1 VLKALFLTNRVP
13 FPPKSGY
20 PIVVYNTI
28 KGLLALGVEITLFSI
43 NPNKHW
49 VDPEDIDDPIFEKI
63 QFHIFDLD
71 TGVNFWDALFN
82 IFSNQSYNVSRFYDA
97 EAGHLLENILKENEF
112 DIIQF
117 EGLFVVPYLDIVKE
131 HSKARLIYR
140 AHNIVYDVWERIS
153 HAEKFRPR
161 KQYLQ
166 FLARRLKAYETEQIN
181 RFHKVFAI
189 SEPDRQ
195 SILKFGCEI
204 SLDVFPVALD
214 FSQYLAQPTKTS
226 FPTLFHLGSMEWGP
240 NKEGIEWFLNEVW
253 PDIEELNSEL
263 RFYIAGKNMPKHLFN
278 YDSDN
283 VVVEGQIFD
292 AVEFMNSKAIMIV
305 PLLSGTGMRVKI
317 LEGMAMNK
325 CIIATTI
332 AAEGIECEHGKDIL
346 LADTPDE
353 FYRCILQC
361 ITNPNKWKEIGDN
374 ARKTAERNYDIASI
388 SERMFGV
395 YKQLLNA

>member
-1 VLKALFLTNRVP
+1 MKALFLTNRVP

-43 NPNKHW
+43 NPIQHW
-49 VDPEDIDDPIFEKI
+49 VDTDDIYDPVFESI
-63 QFHIFDLD
+63 QFHSYEMDAEISI
-71 TGVNFWDALFN
+71 WDAVVN
-82 IFSNQSYNVSRFYDA
+82 IFSNQPLNVYRFYADGA
-97 EAGHLLENILKENEF
+97 AHALENILKEAEF

-117 EGLFVVPYLDIVKE
+117 ESLFVVPYLDIVKAN
-131 HSKARLIYR
+131 SKARLVYR
-140 AHNIVYDVWERIS
+140 AHNIVYDVWERVS
-153 HAEKFRPR
+153 QSEKFGPR
-161 KQYLQ
+161 RQYLQ
-166 FLARRLKAYETEQIN
+166 FLASRLKAYEMEQIN
-181 RFHKVFAI
+181 RFHKIFAI

-195 SILKFGCEI
+195 NILKIGCEV

-214 FSQYLAQPTKTS
+214 FSQYKAVPTITN
-226 FPTLFHLGSMEWGP
+226 FPTLFHLGSMDWGP
-240 NKEGIEWFLNEVW
+240 NREGIEWFLSEVW

-263 RFYIAGKNMPKHLFN
+263 RFYIAGKNMPKHLFD

-283 VVVEGQIFD
+283 VVVEGQVLD
-292 AVEFMNSKAIMIV
+292 AVEFINSKAIMIV
-305 PLLSGTGMRVKI
+305 PLLSGSGMRVKI

-325 CIIATTI
+325 CVIATTI
-332 AAEGIECEHGKDIL
+332 AAEGIQCEHGKDIL

-361 ITNPNKWKEIGDN
+361 ITNPTKWKEIGDN
-374 ARKTAERNYDIASI
+374 ARKTAERHYDIASI
-388 SERMFGV
+388 SARMYSA

>member
-1 VLKALFLTNRVP
+1 LKALFLTNRVP

-28 KGLLALGVEITLFSI
+28 KGLLALGVEITLFSL
-43 NPNKHW
+43 NPNNHW
-49 VDPEDIDDPIFEKI
+49 VDTEDLYDPLFQQI
-63 QFHIFDLD
+63 QFQTFDLD
-71 TGVNFWDALFN
+71 TDVNIWDALFN
-82 IFSNQSYNVSRFYDA
+82 ICSSQSYNVSRFYNDDA
-97 EAGHLLENILKENEF
+97 ARMLEGILRETEF

-117 EGLFVVPYLDIVKE
+117 ESLFVVPYLDVVKE
-131 HSKARLIYR
+131 NSKARLIYR
-140 AHNIVYDVWERIS
+140 AHNIVFNVWERIS
-153 HAEKFRPR
+153 LSERFRPR
-161 KQYLQ
+161 RHYLE
-166 FLARRLKAYETEQIN
+166 FLAKRLKAYEVEQVN

-195 SILKFGCEI
+195 SILQLGCEI

-214 FSQYLAQPTKTS
+214 FSYYRVEPSKVS
-226 FPTLFHLGSMEWGP
+226 FPTLFHLGSMDWRP
-240 NKEGIEWFLNEVW
+240 NKEGIEWFLDEVW

-283 VVVEGQIFD
+283 VVVEGQVYD
-292 AVEFMNSKAIMIV
+292 AVEFMNSKSIMIV
-305 PLLSGTGMRVKI
+305 PLLSGSGMRVKI

-332 AAEGIECEHGKDIL
+332 AAEGIVCEHGKDIL

-374 ARKTAERNYDIASI
+374 ARKTAERHYDIGTI
-388 SERMFGV
+388 TERMFSV
-395 YKQLLNA
+395 YNELVNR

>member
-1 VLKALFLTNRVP
+1 LKALFITNRVP

-43 NPNKHW
+43 NPNNFQ
-49 VDPEDIDDPIFEKI
+49 VDTDDIYDPVFESI
-63 QFHIFDLD
+63 QFHSYDVD
-71 TGVNFWDALFN
+71 TEISFWDAVWN
-82 IFSNQSYNVSRFYDA
+82 IFLSQPLNVFRFYSDDA
-97 EAGHLLENILKENEF
+97 AHKLENILKETEF

-117 EGLFVVPYLDIVKE
+117 ESLFVVPYLDVVKQN
-131 HSKARLIYR
+131 SKARLVYR
-140 AHNIVYDVWERIS
+140 AHNIVYDVWERVS
-153 HAEKFRPR
+153 QTEKFRPR
-161 KQYLQ
+161 RQYLQ
-166 FLARRLKAYETEQIN
+166 FLTRRLKAYETEQIN

-195 SILKFGCEI
+195 NILKFGCEI

-214 FSQYLAQPTKTS
+214 FSQYKAVPAKTS
-226 FPTLFHLGSMEWGP
+226 FPTLFHLGSMDWGP
-240 NKEGIEWFLNEVW
+240 NREGIEWFLSEVW

-283 VVVEGQIFD
+283 VVVEGQVFD

-305 PLLSGTGMRVKI
+305 PLLSGSGMRVKI
-317 LEGMAMNK
+317 LEGMAMSK
-325 CIIATTI
+325 CVIATTI
-332 AAEGIECEHGKDIL
+332 AAEGIQCEHGKDIL
-346 LADTPDE
+346 LADSPDE

-361 ITNPNKWKEIGDN
+361 ITNPAKWKEIGDN
-374 ARKTAERNYDIASI
+374 ARKTAERHYNLASI
-388 SERMFGV
+388 SKRMLSA
-395 YKQLLNA
+395 YNQILNA

>member
-1 VLKALFLTNRVP
+1 LKALFLTNRVP

-43 NPNKHW
+43 NPKNHW
-49 VDPEDIDDPIFEKI
+49 VDTDDIYDPVFESI
-63 QFHIFDLD
+63 QFHTHELD
-71 TGVNFWDALFN
+71 TEISIWDTIYNFV
-82 IFSNQSYNVSRFYDA
+82 SNQPLNVYRFYSDDA
-97 EAGHLLENILKENEF
+97 ARGLENLLRESEF

-117 EGLFVVPYLDIVKE
+117 ESLFVVPYLDVVKE
-131 HSKARLIYR
+131 NSKARLVYR
-140 AHNIVYDVWERIS
+140 AHNIVYDVWERVS
-153 HAEKFRPR
+153 QTEKFKPR
-161 KQYLQ
+161 KKYLQ

-181 RFHKVFAI
+181 RFHKIFAI

-195 SILKFGCEI
+195 NILQFGCEI

-214 FSQYLAQPTKTS
+214 FSQYKVEPSKAN
-226 FPTLFHLGSMEWGP
+226 FPTLFHLGSMDWGP
-240 NKEGIEWFLNEVW
+240 NREGIEWFLSEVW

-263 RFYIAGKNMPKHLFN
+263 RFYIAGKNMPQHLFD

-283 VVVEGQIFD
+283 VVVEGQVYD

-305 PLLSGTGMRVKI
+305 PLLSGSGMRVKI

-332 AAEGIECEHGKDIL
+332 AAEGIQCEHGKDIL

-361 ITNPNKWKEIGDN
+361 ITNPGKWKEIGDN
-374 ARKTAERNYDIASI
+374 ARKTAEKHYDIALI
-388 SERMFGV
+388 AERMFSA
-395 YKQLLNA
+395 YNQLLNA

>member
-1 VLKALFLTNRVP
+1 MKALFITNRVP

-43 NPNKHW
+43 NPNNFL
-49 VDPEDIDDPIFEKI
+49 VDTDDIYDPVFESI
-63 QFHIFDLD
+63 QFYSHEVD
-71 TGVNFWDALFN
+71 TDISIWDALFN
-82 IFSNQSYNVSRFYDA
+82 IFSSESLNVSRFYDD
-97 EAGHLLENILKENEF
+97 EAARILENILRETEF

-117 EGLFVVPYLDIVKE
+117 ESLFVVPYLDVVKE
-131 HSKARLIYR
+131 NSKAKLVYR
-140 AHNIVYDVWERIS
+140 AHNIVYDIWERVCQS
-153 HAEKFRPR
+153 EKFRPR
-161 KQYLQ
+161 RYYLQ
-166 FLARRLKAYETEQIN
+166 FLTRRLKAYETEQIN
-181 RFHKVFAI
+181 RFHKIFAI

-214 FSQYLAQPTKTS
+214 FSQYKAEPSKTS
-226 FPTLFHLGSMEWGP
+226 FPTLFHLGSMDWGP
-240 NKEGIEWFLNEVW
+240 NREGIEWFLSEVW

-263 RFYIAGKNMPKHLFN
+263 RFYIAGKNMPKIFFE

-283 VVVEGQIFD
+283 VVVEGQVYD

-305 PLLSGTGMRVKI
+305 PLLSGSGMRVKI

-332 AAEGIECEHGKDIL
+332 AAEGIQCKHGKDIL

-361 ITNPNKWKEIGDN
+361 ITNPNKWREIGNN
-374 ARKTAERNYDIASI
+374 ARKTAEHYYDIASI
-388 SERMFGV
+388 SKRMFDA
-395 YKQLLNA
+395 YIQLLNA

>member
-1 VLKALFLTNRVP
+1 LKALFLTNRVP

-43 NPNKHW
+43 NPKSHW
-49 VDPEDIDDPIFEKI
+49 VDTDDIYDPVFETI
-63 QFHIFDLD
+63 QFHSYELD
-71 TGVNFWDALFN
+71 TEISIWDALFN
-82 IFSNQSYNVSRFYDA
+82 IFSSQSLTVSRFYSD
-97 EAGHLLENILKENEF
+97 EAARMLENVLRETEF
-112 DIIQF
+112 DIVQF
-117 EGLFVVPYLDIVKE
+117 ESLFVVPYLDVVKE
-131 HSKARLIYR
+131 NSKARLVYR
-140 AHNIVYDVWERIS
+140 AHNILYDVWERVS
-153 HAEKFRPR
+153 QSEKFVPR
-161 KQYLQ
+161 RYYLE
-166 FLARRLKAYETEQIN
+166 FLTRRLKAYETEQIN

-195 SILKFGCEI
+195 NILKFGCEI

-214 FSQYLAQPTKTS
+214 FSQYKAEPPKTN
-226 FPTLFHLGSMEWGP
+226 FPTLFHLGSMDWAP
-240 NKEGIEWFLNEVW
+240 NKEGIEWFLSEVW

-263 RFYIAGKNMPKHLFN
+263 RFYIAGKNMPKHLFD

-283 VVVEGQIFD
+283 VVVEGQVYD

-305 PLLSGTGMRVKI
+305 PLLSGSGMRVKI

-332 AAEGIECEHGKDIL
+332 AAEGIQCEHGKDIL

-388 SERMFGV
+388 SQRMFIS
-395 YKQLLNA
+395 YNQILNT

>member
-1 VLKALFLTNRVP
+1 LKALFLTNRVP
-13 FPPKSGY
+13 FPAKSGY

-28 KGLLALGVEITLFSI
+28 KGLLALGVEITLFSL
-43 NPNKHW
+43 NPNKHR
-49 VDPEDIDDPIFEKI
+49 VDTDDLYDPVFEQI
-63 QFHIFDLD
+63 QFRSFELD
-71 TGVNFWDALFN
+71 TDVNIWDALFN
-82 IFSNQSYNVSRFYDA
+82 IFSNQSYNVSRFYNDDA
-97 EAGHLLENILKENEF
+97 ARMLEGILREREF

-117 EGLFVVPYLDIVKE
+117 ESLFVVPYLDVVKAN
-131 HSKARLIYR
+131 SQARLIYR
-140 AHNIVYDVWERIS
+140 AHNIVFNVWERIS
-153 HAEKFRPR
+153 QSERFRPR
-161 KQYLQ
+161 RHYLE
-166 FLARRLKAYETEQIN
+166 FLARRLKTYEAEQIN

-195 SILKFGCEI
+195 SILRLGCEI

-214 FSQYLAQPTKTS
+214 FSHYQVEQPKEG
-226 FPTLFHLGSMEWGP
+226 FPTLFHLGSMDWRP

-263 RFYIAGKNMPKHLFN
+263 RFYIAGKNMPRHLFD

-283 VVVEGQIFD
+283 VVVEGQVYD
-292 AVEFMNSKAIMIV
+292 AVEFMNSKSIMIV

-332 AAEGIECEHGKDIL
+332 AAEGIVCEHGKDIL

-361 ITNPNKWKEIGDN
+361 ITNPNKWKEIGDQ
-374 ARKTAERNYDIASI
+374 ARKTAERHYDLGII
-388 SERMFGV
+388 SDRMFSV
-395 YKQLLNA
+395 YNEILNA